1 MSERLCF
8 RAFRAIEEPEIC
20 IRYRDGHVSVLKDY
34 GITNITTNNDEW
46 MKNPNIYG
54 IVAEIYPDMEVV
66 GGIRVQISDEQN
78 WLPVEKAISKMDP
91 RIHDIVKKYREEG
104 GVGELCALWNA
115 KRVAGIGISVLLTRA
130 GISMANQLDFETLVG
145 ICAEYTLDM
154 FRRVGFVVD
163 DSLGVKG
170 EFQYPNENYIAR
182 VLGIM
187 NASTLSTAHEYDKMR
202 MQSLRDFPEQLTI
215 EQGTKEKI
223 EIQYQLTLPN
233 YNKND

>member
-1 MSERLCF
+1 MSERLLF
-8 RAFRAIEEPEIC
+8 RAFRAIDEPDTC

-66 GGIRVQISDEQN
+66 GGIRVQKSDEQN

-91 RIHDIVKKYREEG
+91 RIHDIVKKYRDNG

-145 ICAEYTLDM
+145 ICAEYTLEM
-154 FRRVGFVVD
+154 FKKVGFVVD

-187 NASTLSTAHEYDKMR
+187 NASTLSTADEYDKMR
-202 MQSLRDFPEQLTI
+202 MQSLREFPEQLTV
-215 EQGTKEKI
+215 EHGTKEKI
-223 EIQYQLTLPN
+223 EIQYNLILPQ
-233 YNKND
+233 K

>member
-1 MSERLCF
+1 MSERLLF
-8 RAFRAIEEPEIC
+8 RAFRAIDEPDTC

-66 GGIRVQISDEQN
+66 GGIRVQKSDEQN

-91 RIHDIVKKYREEG
+91 RIHDIVKKYRENG

-145 ICAEYTLDM
+145 ICAEYTLEM
-154 FRRVGFVVD
+154 FKKVGFVVD

-187 NASTLSTAHEYDKMR
+187 NASTLSTADEYDKMR
-202 MQSLRDFPEQLTI
+202 MQSLREYPEQLTV

-223 EIQYQLTLPN
+223 EIQYNLILP
-233 YNKND
+233 KK

>member
-8 RAFRAIEEPEIC
+8 RAFRAIEEPETC
-20 IRYRDGHVSVLKDY
+20 IRFRDGHVSVLKDY

-46 MKNPNIYG
+46 MRNPNIYG

-91 RIHDIVKKYREEG
+91 RIHDIVKKYRDDG

-202 MQSLRDFPEQLTI
+202 MQSLRDYPEQLTV

-223 EIQYQLTLPN
+223 EIQYRLTLPN
-233 YNKND
+233 YKK